1 MNQKGLFYG
10 LPFVLAAVMGGL
22 VGCDRQPE
30 PAPDKSRPLQ
40 TTVWKLTQL
49 DLGGT
54 PYALTDIPQESHVG
68 FVIFNVEDQTLIGFA
83 GCQQIDGRYRVEG
96 ERLFVDDITLTGSRC
111 HNPRFDH
118 VGDRFAQ
125 ALRGVTTYRLA
136 SDDARLELMTD
147 GSVTAVLLFRQP
159 EKDMW

>member
-1 MNQKGLFYG
+1 MNHKGTFYG
-10 LPFVLAAVMGGL
+10 LTFVLAALMVGL
-22 VGCDRQPE
+22 AGCERQPE
-30 PAPDKSRPLQ
+30 TAPDKSKPLQ

-54 PYALTDIPQESHVG
+54 LYALTDIPQESHVG
-68 FVIFNVEDQTLIGFA
+68 FVIFKAEDLTLIGFA
-83 GCQQIDGRYRVEG
+83 GCQQVDGRYRVEG
-96 ERLFVDDITLTGSRC
+96 DRLLVEGITLTGSRC

-159 EKDMW
+159 DKDMW

>member
-1 MNQKGLFYG
+1 MNHKGLSQGFF
-10 LPFVLAAVMGGL
+10 LTLAALMACL
-22 VGCDRQPE
+22 AGCQKEPE

-40 TTVWKLTQL
+40 TTVWKLAQL

-68 FVIFNVEDQTLIGFA
+68 FVIFKAEDQTLIGFA
-83 GCQQIDGRYRVEG
+83 GCQQVDGHYRVEG
-96 ERLFVDDITLTGSRC
+96 ERLLVEDVTLTGSRC

>member
-1 MNQKGLFYG
+1 MNPKGLFNG
-10 LPFVLAAVMGGL
+10 LAFVLAVLMACL
-22 VGCDRQPE
+22 TGCEKKPDPT
-30 PAPDKSRPLQ
+30 ADKSRPLQ

-68 FVIFNVEDQTLIGFA
+68 FVIFNAEDQTLIGFA
-83 GCQQIDGRYRVEG
+83 GCQQVDGRYRVDG
-96 ERLFVDDITLTGSRC
+96 EQLFVEGVTLTGSRC
-111 HNPRFDH
+111 HNPRFDQ

-159 EKDMW
+159 EEDMW